1 MSTHDEE
8 RGVVI
13 DTGPAVSRRS
23 LSLPPPR
30 PTVGQNSP
38 ERWSVE
44 SIISGHS
51 GESAG
56 ATRMRREEAR
66 VRGVTA
72 FKWAPSPRAFITP
85 KPPVVPTN
93 RGSFGSSNTSGAATS
108 RADTS
113 NTDRSFGTVNTS
125 FGNDEAV
132 SSPSMDR
139 SSRKSAVKGVVAAM
153 STVSPREPAKR
164 DQSDVL
170 LQHAAFRMEVDM
182 LNASVGEGGDSV
194 GQSGLFQQVHRRSER
209 SVRSTR
215 SGRSLARSGRSLAY
229 SAAAAPEPTRRS

>member
-1 MSTHDEE
+1 
-8 RGVVI
+8 
-13 DTGPAVSRRS
+13 
-23 LSLPPPR
+23 
-30 PTVGQNSP
+30 
-38 ERWSVE
+38 
-44 SIISGHS
+44 
-51 GESAG
+51 
-56 ATRMRREEAR
+56 MRREEAR

-72 FKWAPSPRAFITP
+72 FKWAPSPRAFMTP

-153 STVSPREPAKR
+153 SKVSPEEVSPEPAKR
-164 DQSDVL
+164 DQNDVL
-170 LQHAAFRMEVDM
+170 LSHAAFR
-182 LNASVGEGGDSV
+182 NGG
-194 GQSGLFQQVHRRSER
+194 
-209 SVRSTR
+209 
-215 SGRSLARSGRSLAY
+215 
-229 SAAAAPEPTRRS
+229 